1 MLSKRIIL
9 ICVLKL
15 VLVAAVISIS
25 TLPKNTKITLTKQ
38 EENAIMDIQQEVQTT
53 QESAEPILIIDEP
66 DPMPKYDI
74 PLSRELQRFT
84 LIKCIEYGVDYKT
97 IISIMKVES
106 NFQTDLIGKKDYGI
120 MQINKIHND
129 NFRKQGYT
137 NILDPKQNIEYG
149 ISYFAYL
156 YNEFDRNEV
165 AALSAYHKGEFR
177 LKKLLKRGITT
188 TTYARKVLEFRDTLL
203 EY

>member
-1 MLSKRIIL
+1 
-9 ICVLKL
+9 
-15 VLVAAVISIS
+15 VAAVISIS